1 MESITIHRALSQLKT
16 TKSRI
21 DKLGNATYVSS
32 TTGQTGVAQCKPVAD
47 VEKLIISNYDSA
59 IKLIHNYE
67 ELKLA
72 IIRSNSGITNQTQNV
87 ARFKLMQDKWYTVAE
102 IIALQTYV
110 LPLWDKFIEEL
121 TYQLNTVN
129 RRVET
134 TNQSVNQRL
143 TQVVS
148 SISNKDDSK
157 LSADQIQLIT
167 DTYRQNNSDKLVD
180 PLDLTEKI
188 SELTDYADK
197 LRVVTDAVLSEA
209 NALNKIQVNL

>member
-1 MESITIHRALSQLKT
+1 M
-16 TKSRI
+16 
-21 DKLGNATYVSS
+21 
-32 TTGQTGVAQCKPVAD
+32 
-47 VEKLIISNYDSA
+47 SA
-59 IKLIHNYE
+59 IYF
-67 ELKLA
+67 A
-72 IIRSNSGITNQTQNV
+72 
-87 ARFKLMQDKWYTVAE
+87 
-102 IIALQTYV
+102 

-180 PLDLTEKI
+180 PLNLNKI
-188 SELTDYADK
+188 ISDLTDYADE
-197 LRVVTDAVLSEA
+197 LRVATDAVLSEA
-209 NALNKIQVNL
+209 NALNKIQVSL